1 MTNDCINVEKD
12 GDIVRDEK
20 VLDERFNENYIKIV
34 EVSSENKPSPLEN
47 YEDSAQDDATVDK
60 II

>member
-47 YEDSAQDDATVDK
+47 YEDSA
-60 II
+60 